1 MAQKKHKITMQDKI
15 DAARAYAEKQERSER
30 RKRTVMS
37 VFIVI
42 LCLLLIFAF
51 CFPALT
57 TLI

>member
-57 TLI
+57 TFI